1 MCAILTY
8 RRNKNTIPV
17 YFPGTQRCA
26 GEVSR
31 MEKTQEKIKELL
43 RENKI
48 VVETR
53 YSTDKEERVA
63 YRSYYVWIIEK
74 GELVS
79 SCVGGDTLYGD
90 EAADVLS
97 RYGYN
102 ADCDSVYEWVH
113 SEFDQYVNKEEYN
126 KAGWFFVD
134 DDTGKYDGTYFLGEN
149 R

>member
-1 MCAILTY
+1 
-8 RRNKNTIPV
+8 
-17 YFPGTQRCA
+17 
-26 GEVSR
+26 
-31 MEKTQEKIKELL
+31 MEKTKETKEKIKKLL
-43 RENKI
+43 KENKI

-53 YSTDKEERVA
+53 YSTEEGERVA
-63 YRSYYVWIIEK
+63 YRSYYVWIIED

-79 SCVGGDTLYGD
+79 TCVGGNTLYGD

-102 ADCDSVYEWVH
+102 ADCDSVYHWEH

-126 KAGWFFVD
+126 KAGWFFVN

-149 R
+149 RVGG